1 MDTFGKSLVICLRT
15 LTEGDKQRQRSK
27 IIRHYL
33 DSIKAICFTALMGVT
48 TFGFTKVE
56 VIEQGGLRPNNQPQS
71 EETTLVYPT
80 PCDSALAVKWS
91 VG

>member
-1 MDTFGKSLVICLRT
+1 MSVHSTIAKAIS
-15 LTEGDKQRQRSK
+15 KAQRSK

-56 VIEQGGLRPNNQPQS
+56 VIVHVDYDHTINIE
-71 EETTLVYPT
+71 
-80 PCDSALAVKWS
+80 
-91 VG
+91 

>member
-1 MDTFGKSLVICLRT
+1 MSVHSTIAKAIS
-15 LTEGDKQRQRSK
+15 KAQRSK

-56 VIEQGGLRPNNQPQS
+56 VIEQGGL
-71 EETTLVYPT
+71 
-80 PCDSALAVKWS
+80 
-91 VG
+91 